1 MYPDPNVSFHHYFAG
16 LATLANDVDAGRQL
30 HVGYALTSGRC
41 GAVQTV
47 DDPAVGGGGSVGEV
61 ALHLERVILVS
72 FSIIWLKLISRTV
85 PGS

>member
-30 HVGYALTSGRC
+30 HVGYALTGGRC

-47 DDPAVGGGGSVGEV
+47 DDPAVGGGGGVGDAVDACGVEGQCGWGCRWV
-61 ALHLERVILVS
+61 LPTRSTARA
-72 FSIIWLKLISRTV
+72 
-85 PGS
+85 